1 MLNSANLSISG
12 QWGTGLIAKMTISNS
27 ASEINNWTVTFDA
40 PFQIVNIWNAAILS
54 QTSLGLGVTRYVV
67 GPAEWNASLPAL
79 GTTSFVFEGR
89 ADANIQAEVSGITF
103 GTGLPTPPSV
113 SIADATLAE
122 GQAGTQELVFTLS
135 LSAPSSEAVT
145 IPWSTRDGTAL
156 AGSDYLAASGS
167 VTFAPGETQKT
178 IAVTLLGDTV
188 IEGDESFELVLG
200 APSGATIA
208 DGIAIGTILNDDVLP
223 SLSMADVQA
232 TEGQSGTK
240 LLVFTVTLSQP
251 ATGPV
256 TVAFATR
263 DGTALAGSDYDAQSG
278 TLSFATGETSQTIA
292 ITLRG
297 DTADE
302 IDESFEIA
310 LSGLTG
316 ASFAPAGEG
325 ISARGI
331 ILNDDAPPVL
341 SLSNAEV
348 IEGASGTRNMIFT
361 LSLDKAISQ
370 SVTARFATADGTAL
384 AGSDYTAKTGTVT
397 FAAGETNKTVSVV
410 VRGDRVVEA
419 DESFNLVLS
428 DVTRASLAPGGG
440 IGTIRND
447 DLPPATFSISDAQL
461 AEGDA
466 GTAQMLFT
474 VTLSRALAA
483 AASVN
488 FATQNGTA
496 LAGSDF
502 TAASGTLSFAAGETS
517 KTIAVTIAGDTAL
530 EADEAFTLLLSRA
543 RGASLGDGSA
553 TGTILNDDTPPA
565 LSISDAQVTEGNAGS
580 RQMLFTVSLSQ
591 AAAGPVSV
599 TYTTQDGT
607 ALAGS
612 DFTAASGTLSFAA
625 GETSKTIAVTI
636 QGDTEVE
643 ADESLALLLDT
654 ATGATIADGTGS
666 GTILND
672 DVPPVMT
679 IMGAQVTEGA
689 AGTQQMLF
697 TVALSRA
704 VGTPVSVTY
713 TTQNGSAT
721 AGSDFVAASGTLS
734 FAAGETSKTIAV
746 DILGDAAV
754 EADEAFE
761 LVLGS
766 ASGATILDGTARGT
780 ILNDDTAAPPPPP
793 PPPVTSGD
801 TASFRV
807 TQSWNGGFLAEMTL
821 ENDATPMQG
830 WTISFDAPFQI
841 NGVWN
846 AELVSQVGQTYVI
859 RNAPWNGNVPPLGST
874 SFGLDITG
882 SGTPQNVSVNGA
894 APLPGITI
902 ADASLTEGDAG
913 SALMNFTIS
922 LSSASATPVTLDYA
936 TADGTAQAG
945 QDYQALAG
953 SLTFAPGETS
963 KIISV
968 AVLGDTLRE
977 GTENFSLNL
986 SAPTGARLLDGQ
998 ALGSI
1003 RDNDAPPADLP
1014 APGYYST
1021 SGNQIIDANGDPVRL
1036 KSVNWFGMEG
1046 YLGVPDGLYTRNW
1059 QDMMEQMKE
1068 VGFDSIRLP
1077 FSLENIRPG
1086 AMPNNIVYEI
1096 NPDLR
1101 GLTNLQVMDK
1111 VVDYAGQLG
1120 MKIILDCHRSS
1131 NGAGPNENGLWYDG
1145 NFSEADWINA
1155 WQDLAARYDGNS
1167 TVIGMDLQNEPHA
1180 ASWSAWSAAA
1190 ERAGNAIHEVNPDLL
1205 IIVEGVS
1212 EHQGD
1217 YYWWGGQLAG
1227 VRDDPVVLNQ
1237 ANKLVYSPH
1246 DYPNSVWPQQWF
1258 QVNEFP
1264 ENLPDVFREA
1274 WGFIFEEGIA
1284 PIYLGEFGSELIEA
1298 KDIAWMSELTQYLNG
1313 DFNTDGVVDIP
1324 DTQEGMSFAYW
1335 SWNPNSSFTGG
1346 ILMDDW
1352 ATVHQHKLAA
1362 IEPLLFG

>member
-27 ASEINNWTVTFDA
+27 VSEINNWTVAFDA

-79 GTTSFVFEGR
+79 GTASFVFEGR

-103 GTGLPTPPSV
+103 GTGLPAPPSV

-135 LSAPSSEAVT
+135 LSAPSNEAVT
-145 IPWSTRDGTAL
+145 IPWSTRDGTAM

-167 VTFAPGETQKT
+167 VTFAPGETRKN
-178 IAVTLLGDTV
+178 IAVTLLGDRI
-188 IEGDESFELVLG
+188 IEGSESFELVLG
-200 APSGATIA
+200 TPGGAILA
-208 DGIAIGTILNDDVLP
+208 DGVALGTILNDDVLP
-223 SLSMADVQA
+223 SLSIADAQT

-240 LLVFTVTLSQP
+240 QLVFTVTLSQP

-263 DGTALAGSDYDAQSG
+263 DGTAQAGSDYAAQSG
-278 TLSFATGETSQTIA
+278 TLSFAAGETSRTIA

-325 ISARGI
+325 ISARGT
-331 ILNDDAPPVL
+331 ILNDDAPPLL

-384 AGSDYTAKTGTVT
+384 AGSDYVARSGTVT
-397 FAAGETNKTVSVV
+397 FAAGETSKTVSVA
-410 VRGDRVVEA
+410 VRGDRVIEA
-419 DESFNLVLS
+419 DESFNLLLS
-428 DVTRASLAPGGG
+428 NVTRASLTPGGG
-440 IGTIRND
+440 VGTIRND

-461 AEGDA
+461 TEGDA
-466 GTAQMLFT
+466 GFAQMLFT
-474 VTLSRALAA
+474 VSLSRALAA
-483 AASVN
+483 TASVN

-496 LAGSDF
+496 RAGSDF

-517 KTIAVTIAGDTAL
+517 KTIAVRVAGDAVV
-530 EADEAFTLLLSRA
+530 EADETFTLLLSRA
-543 RGASLGDGSA
+543 RGAGLSDGSA
-553 TGTILNDDTPPA
+553 TGTILNDDIPPA
-565 LSISDAQVTEGNAGS
+565 LSISDAQVTEGDAGS
-580 RQMLFTVSLSQ
+580 RQMLFTVSLSK
-591 AAAGPVSV
+591 AATGPVSA

-625 GETSKTIAVTI
+625 GETSKTIAVNIKT
-636 QGDTEVE
+636 DTEVE
-643 ADESLALLLDT
+643 ADESLALLLGT

-679 IMGAQVTEGA
+679 ISDAQVTEGT

-713 TTQNGSAT
+713 ATQNGMAT
-721 AGSDFVAASGTLS
+721 AGSDFVAASGALN

-746 DILGDAAV
+746 AILGDAAV
-754 EADEAFE
+754 EADEAFD

-780 ILNDDTAAPPPPP
+780 ILNDDTAPPPPP
-793 PPPVTSGD
+793 APSGD

-821 ENDATPMQG
+821 ENDATAMQG

-841 NGVWN
+841 NAVWN
-846 AELVSQVGQTYVI
+846 AELVSQMGQTYVI
-859 RNAPWNGNVPPLGST
+859 RNAPWNGNVAPLGST

-882 SGTPQNVSVNGA
+882 AGTPQNVSVNGA
-894 APLPGITI
+894 APLPGIAIT
-902 ADASLTEGDAG
+902 DASLTEGDAG

-922 LSSASATPVTLDYA
+922 LSSASATPVTLDYT
-936 TADGTAQAG
+936 TADGTARAG
-945 QDYQALAG
+945 HDYQALSG

-963 KIISV
+963 RIVSV

-977 GTENFSLNL
+977 STENFSLNL
-986 SAPTGARLLDGQ
+986 SAPGGARLLDGQ

-1086 AMPNNIVYEI
+1086 AMPNNIVYQI

-1131 NGAGPNENGLWYDG
+1131 NGAGPNENGLWYDS

-1155 WQDLAARYDGNS
+1155 WQGLAARYDGNS

-1217 YYWWGGQLAG
+1217 HYWWGGQLAG
-1227 VRDDPVVLNQ
+1227 VRNDPVMLNQ

-1264 ENLPDVFREA
+1264 ENLTDVFREA

-1284 PIYLGEFGSELIEA
+1284 PIYLGEFGSELVES
-1298 KDIAWMSELTQYLNG
+1298 KDIAWMDEITQYLNG

-1324 DTQEGMSFAYW
+1324 ATQEGMSFAYW

-1352 ATVHQHKLAA
+1352 STVHQHKLAA